1 MNGQAV
7 FRKDRGTQDQITN
20 IKWITEEGRESKK
33 KKIILSLLT
42 TARLLCRS
50 YQNVSY
56 ITANQSVRRSNYSSE
71 EALQ

>member
-20 IKWITEEGRESKK
+20 IKWIIEEGRESKK
-33 KKIILSLLT
+33 KKITFSLLT
-42 TARLLCRS
+42 TVRLLCRS

-56 ITANQSVRRSNYSSE
+56 ITANQSV
-71 EALQ
+71 